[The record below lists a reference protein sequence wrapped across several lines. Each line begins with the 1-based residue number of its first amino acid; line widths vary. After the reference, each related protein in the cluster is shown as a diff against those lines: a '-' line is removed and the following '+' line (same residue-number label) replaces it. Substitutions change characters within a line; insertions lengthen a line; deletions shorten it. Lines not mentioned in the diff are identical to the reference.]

1 MIYEGYVSRKF
12 PVEIQQVARRKL
24 KMLNNAQNLHDLT
37 LPRSNR
43 LEALHGKR
51 LGQFSIRINR
61 QYIIGIHAI
70 KEMISVSKS
79 RVKLILLD
87 AQDRQDEIIVSTE
100 RSPVFKKWLTGEF

>member
-1 MIYEGYVSRKF
+1 MIDTKDIAYVYTEHKITF
-12 PVEIQQVARRKL
+12 LACL
-24 KMLNNAQNLHDLT
+24 D
-37 LPRSNR
+37 
-43 LEALHGKR
+43 GKR
-51 LGQFSIRINR
+51 YPVDYSLERMEEMLPNQSFFRINR
-61 QYIIGIHAI
+61 QYIIGIQAI